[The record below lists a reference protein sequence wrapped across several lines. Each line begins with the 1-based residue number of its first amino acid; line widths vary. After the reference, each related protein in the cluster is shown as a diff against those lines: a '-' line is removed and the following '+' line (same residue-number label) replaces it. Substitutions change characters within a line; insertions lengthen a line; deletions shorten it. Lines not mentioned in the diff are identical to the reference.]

1 MRRRQQIRRMFEK
14 TVDLDLN
21 FGEVTLGWKLAQ
33 QLLKHAC
40 DVIENNFGYFFWSV
54 CCKNESRK
62 GKGKKQGAV
71 SPKKRRDRKNEGILE
86 LREKQKAAF
95 LKLEFAIIMERYP
108 VMRLVNVLRYNSPSK
123 RQIRR
128 LIGRPK
134 WLGSKSEADSPIAP
148 EPIKYT
154 SKVNAPFAVL
164 SGVEMLIHR

>member
-1 MRRRQQIRRMFEK
+1 MERKRKGIGCGFP
-14 TVDLDLN
+14 LN
-21 FGEVTLGWKLAQ
+21 KR
-33 QLLKHAC
+33 
-40 DVIENNFGYFFWSV
+40 VIEKKKEKWNY
-54 CCKNESRK
+54 
-62 GKGKKQGAV
+62 GKSK
-71 SPKKRRDRKNEGILE
+71 
-86 LREKQKAAF
+86 KAAF
-95 LKLEFAIIMERYP
+95 LKQEFVIIMERYP